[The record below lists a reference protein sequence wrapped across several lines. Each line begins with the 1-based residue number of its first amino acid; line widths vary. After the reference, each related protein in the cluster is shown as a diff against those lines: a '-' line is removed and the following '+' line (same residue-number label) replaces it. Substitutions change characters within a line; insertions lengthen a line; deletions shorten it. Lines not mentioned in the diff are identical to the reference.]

1 MFQGLATERYDRQ
14 YSDRQLIARTAR
26 YFAPQKQLMTRLIIV
41 IFFVTGLSLAEPLL
55 MSQGV
60 QWAAKQVSLPTVLLL
75 ALALLTS
82 QIVNW
87 MFSRV
92 RRRIGGRLIAA
103 IIGRMRTDAFT
114 ATIRHDMAFF
124 DEFQSGKVIS
134 RITSDTQELAQV
146 TTLLFDLVSQFTTLI
161 VLTIVL
167 ANISGLLTVVL
178 LAMAPVVVI
187 FGFAFRRVARTV
199 TRGGFKVL
207 AEVNAAIQEAV
218 AGMRVAKNFR
228 QEHAI
233 YERFSEINGRA
244 FGVNLRRGI
253 TLSTVFPAMNV
264 LSGLGTSIMT
274 YAGGGA
280 VLSGTIGVGA
290 WYLFIVSLDQFWFP
304 MTNIASFWT
313 TIQNGLSA
321 IERIFALIDAEPNVR
336 QLPEAATNTAVPV
349 RGRVQFENVWFRY
362 NAQQQVLKDFSLT
375 IEPGQSVALVGHTG
389 AGKSSIIKLITRFYE
404 FQEGRIMV
412 DDRDLRSYDLSTY
425 RRHLGLVSQ
434 SPFLFSDTVL
444 NNIRYAAPD
453 MTDTQVE
460 EIARHIGD
468 GEWVDALPHGLQ
480 TQVGERG
487 GQLSLGQR
495 QLVALARV
503 LAQRPAIFILDEATA
518 SVDPFTE
525 RQIQDALKQ
534 ILAGSTSI
542 LIAHRLST
550 VKAADRILVLQQ
562 GTVIEEGSHDGLMSQ
577 GGHYASLYDTYFRHQ
592 SADFNA
598 EMFQS
603 RAVVR

>member
-14 YSDRQLIARTAR
+14 YTDRQLVARTAR
-26 YFAPQKQLMTRLIIV
+26 YFAPQKELMTRLALTV
-41 IFFVTGLSLAEPLL
+41 LLVTGLSLAEPLL

-60 QWAAKQVSLPTVLLL
+60 QWAAERVSLPTVVLLSV
-75 ALALLTS
+75 ALLSS
-82 QIVNW
+82 QVLTWVLN
-87 MFSRV
+87 RA
-92 RRRIGGRLIAA
+92 RRRIAGRLIAA
-103 IIGRMRTDAFT
+103 IVSRMRTDAFT

-124 DEFQSGKVIS
+124 DEFQSGKIIS

-146 TTLLFDLVSQFTTLI
+146 TTLIFDLVSQFTTLI

-167 ANISGLLTVVL
+167 ANISGVLTVVL
-178 LAMAPVVVI
+178 LAMAPVVVV
-187 FGFAFRRVARTV
+187 FGFAFRRIARTV

-228 QEHAI
+228 QESAI
-233 YERFSEINGRA
+233 YERFSVINTRS
-244 FGVNLRRGI
+244 FDVNLRRGL
-253 TLSTVFPAMNV
+253 TMSTVFPAMSV
-264 LSGLGTSIMT
+264 LAGLGTAIMT
-274 YAGGGA
+274 YAGGSA
-280 VLSGTIGVGA
+280 VLGGAIGVGA

-304 MTNIASFWT
+304 MTNVASFWT

-336 QLPEAATNTAVPV
+336 QLPEAATNLAVPT
-349 RGRVQFENVWFRY
+349 RGRVQFDKVWFRY
-362 NAQQQVLKDFSLT
+362 NAQQQVLQNFSLT

-404 FQEGRIMV
+404 FQEGRILV
-412 DDRDLRSYDLSTY
+412 DDRDLRSYDLSMY

-444 NNIRYAAPD
+444 NNIRYAVPHMSEAE
-453 MTDTQVE
+453 VE
-460 EIARHIGD
+460 RIARHIGD
-468 GEWVDALPHGLQ
+468 GEWVDALPNGLQ

-495 QLVALARV
+495 QLVALSRV

-518 SVDPFTE
+518 SIDPFTE

-562 GTVIEEGSHDGLMSQ
+562 GSVIEEGSHDGLMAQ

-598 EMFQS
+598 EMFAA
-603 RAVVR
+603 RKK

>member
-14 YSDRQLIARTAR
+14 YTDRQLVARTAR
-26 YFAPQKQLMTRLIIV
+26 YFAPQKELMTRLALTV
-41 IFFVTGLSLAEPLL
+41 LLVTGLSLAEPLL

-60 QWAAKQVSLPTVLLL
+60 QWAAERVSLPTVVLLSV
-75 ALALLTS
+75 ALLGS
-82 QIVNW
+82 QVLTWVLN
-87 MFSRV
+87 RA
-92 RRRIGGRLIAA
+92 RRRIAGRLIAA
-103 IIGRMRTDAFT
+103 IVSRMRTDAFT

-124 DEFQSGKVIS
+124 DEFQSGKIIS

-146 TTLLFDLVSQFTTLI
+146 TTLIFDLVSQFTTLI

-167 ANISGLLTVVL
+167 ANISGVLTVVL
-178 LAMAPVVVI
+178 LAMAPVVVV
-187 FGFAFRRVARTV
+187 FGFAFRRIARTV

-233 YERFSEINGRA
+233 YERFSVINTRS
-244 FGVNLRRGI
+244 FDVNLRRGL
-253 TLSTVFPAMNV
+253 TMSTVFPAMSV
-264 LSGLGTSIMT
+264 LAGLGTAIMT
-274 YAGGGA
+274 YAGGSA
-280 VLSGTIGVGA
+280 VLGGAIGVGA

-304 MTNIASFWT
+304 MTNVASFWT

-336 QLPEAATNTAVPV
+336 QLPEAATNPAVPT
-349 RGRVQFENVWFRY
+349 RGRVQFDKVWFRY
-362 NAQQQVLKDFSLT
+362 NAQQQVLQNFSLT

-404 FQEGRIMV
+404 FQEGRILV
-412 DDRDLRSYDLSTY
+412 DDRDLRSYDLSMY

-444 NNIRYAAPD
+444 NNIRYAVPHMSEAE
-453 MTDTQVE
+453 VE
-460 EIARHIGD
+460 RIARHIGD
-468 GEWVDALPHGLQ
+468 GEWVDALPNGLQ

-495 QLVALARV
+495 QLVALSRV

-518 SVDPFTE
+518 SIDPFTE

-562 GTVIEEGSHDGLMSQ
+562 GSVIEEGSHDGLMAQ

-598 EMFQS
+598 EMFAA
-603 RAVVR
+603 RKK

>member
-14 YSDRQLIARTAR
+14 YTDRQLVARTAR
-26 YFAPQKQLMTRLIIV
+26 YFAPQKELMTRLALTV
-41 IFFVTGLSLAEPLL
+41 LLVTGLSLAEPLL

-60 QWAAKQVSLPTVLLL
+60 QWAAERVSLPTVVLLSV
-75 ALALLTS
+75 ALLGS
-82 QIVNW
+82 QVLTWVLN
-87 MFSRV
+87 RA
-92 RRRIGGRLIAA
+92 RRRIAGRLIAA
-103 IIGRMRTDAFT
+103 IVSRMRTDAFT

-124 DEFQSGKVIS
+124 DEFQSGKIIS

-146 TTLLFDLVSQFTTLI
+146 TTLIFDLVSQFTTLI

-167 ANISGLLTVVL
+167 ANISGVLTVVL
-178 LAMAPVVVI
+178 LAMAPVVVV
-187 FGFAFRRVARTV
+187 FGFAFRRIARTV

-233 YERFSEINGRA
+233 YERFSVINTRS
-244 FGVNLRRGI
+244 FDVNLRRGL
-253 TLSTVFPAMNV
+253 TMSTVFPAMSV
-264 LSGLGTSIMT
+264 LAGLGTAIMT
-274 YAGGGA
+274 YAGGSA
-280 VLSGTIGVGA
+280 VLGGAIGVGA

-304 MTNIASFWT
+304 MTNVASFWT

-336 QLPEAATNTAVPV
+336 QLPEAATNPAVPT
-349 RGRVQFENVWFRY
+349 RGRVQFDKVWFRY
-362 NAQQQVLKDFSLT
+362 NAQQQVLQDFSLT

-404 FQEGRIMV
+404 FQEGRILV
-412 DDRDLRSYDLSTY
+412 DDRDLRSYDLSMY

-444 NNIRYAAPD
+444 NNIRYAVPHMSEAE
-453 MTDTQVE
+453 VE
-460 EIARHIGD
+460 RIARHIGD
-468 GEWVDALPHGLQ
+468 GEWVDALPNGLQ

-495 QLVALARV
+495 QLVALSRV

-518 SVDPFTE
+518 SIDPFTE

-562 GTVIEEGSHDGLMSQ
+562 GSVIEEGSHDGLMAQ

-598 EMFQS
+598 EMFAA
-603 RAVVR
+603 RKK

>member
-1 MFQGLATERYDRQ
+1 MFQGLANERYDRQ

-26 YFAPQKQLMTRLIIV
+26 YFAPQKKLMTQLLLGV
-41 IFFVTGLSLAEPLL
+41 VGVTALSLAEPLL

-60 QWAAKQVSLPTVLLL
+60 QWAADRASIDTVLLL
-75 ALALLTS
+75 AAALLVAQVVTWLF
-82 QIVNW
+82 N
-87 MFSRV
+87 RA
-92 RRRIGGRLIAA
+92 RRRISGRLIAA
-103 IIGRMRTDAFT
+103 IVGRMRDDAFA

-146 TTLLFDLVSQFTTLI
+146 TTLVFDLVSQFTTLI

-167 ANISGLLTVVL
+167 SQISGLLTVAL
-178 LAMAPVVVI
+178 LAMAPVVVL
-187 FGFAFRRVARTV
+187 FGFAFRRLARTV
-199 TRGGFKVL
+199 TRGGFKAL

-233 YERFSEINGRA
+233 YERFSGINERA
-244 FGVNLRRGI
+244 YAVNMRRGL
-253 TLSTVFPAMNV
+253 TLGTVFPAMNA

-274 YAGGGA
+274 YFGGA
-280 VLSGTIGVGA
+280 AVLGGSIGVGA

-304 MTNIASFWT
+304 MTNIASFWS

-321 IERIFALIDAEPNVR
+321 CERIFALIDAEPNVR
-336 QLPEAATNTAVPV
+336 QLPGASSDGSVPT
-349 RGRVQFENVWFRY
+349 RGRVVFENVWFRY
-362 NAQQQVLKDFSLT
+362 NTQQQVLQDFSLT

-404 FQEGRIMV
+404 FQQGRILV
-412 DDRDLRSYDLSTY
+412 DDRDLRTYDLSTY

-434 SPFLFSDTVL
+434 SPFLFSDTVM
-444 NNIRYAAPD
+444 NNIRYAVPEMSD
-453 MTDTQVE
+453 SEVE
-460 EIARHIGD
+460 AIARHIGD
-468 GEWVDALPHGLQ
+468 GEWVDALPNGLQ

-518 SVDPFTE
+518 SIDPFTE
-525 RQIQDALKQ
+525 RQIQDALRQ
-534 ILAGSTSI
+534 ILAESTSI

-550 VKAADRILVLQQ
+550 VKAADRILVLQK
-562 GTVIEEGSHDGLMSQ
+562 GTVIEEGSHDALMTR

-598 EMFQS
+598 EMFQA
-603 RAVVR
+603 RRR

>member
-1 MFQGLATERYDRQ
+1 
-14 YSDRQLIARTAR
+14 
-26 YFAPQKQLMTRLIIV
+26 
-41 IFFVTGLSLAEPLL
+41 
-55 MSQGV
+55 
-60 QWAAKQVSLPTVLLL
+60 
-75 ALALLTS
+75 
-82 QIVNW
+82 
-87 MFSRV
+87 
-92 RRRIGGRLIAA
+92 
-103 IIGRMRTDAFT
+103 
-114 ATIRHDMAFF
+114 
-124 DEFQSGKVIS
+124 
-134 RITSDTQELAQV
+134 
-146 TTLLFDLVSQFTTLI
+146 
-161 VLTIVL
+161 
-167 ANISGLLTVVL
+167 
-178 LAMAPVVVI
+178 
-187 FGFAFRRVARTV
+187 
-199 TRGGFKVL
+199 
-207 AEVNAAIQEAV
+207 
-218 AGMRVAKNFR
+218 
-228 QEHAI
+228 
-233 YERFSEINGRA
+233 
-244 FGVNLRRGI
+244 
-253 TLSTVFPAMNV
+253 
-264 LSGLGTSIMT
+264 
-274 YAGGGA
+274 
-280 VLSGTIGVGA
+280 
-290 WYLFIVSLDQFWFP
+290 
-304 MTNIASFWT
+304 
-313 TIQNGLSA
+313 
-321 IERIFALIDAEPNVR
+321 
-336 QLPEAATNTAVPV
+336 
-349 RGRVQFENVWFRY
+349 
-362 NAQQQVLKDFSLT
+362 
-375 IEPGQSVALVGHTG
+375 
-389 AGKSSIIKLITRFYE
+389 
-404 FQEGRIMV
+404 
-412 DDRDLRSYDLSTY
+412 
-425 RRHLGLVSQ
+425 
-434 SPFLFSDTVL
+434 LFSDTVL